1 MSSKDGAG
9 GAAVLVE
16 ETFPS
21 RLDEVER
28 LCAQMRWA
36 LKKHHLQ
43 EDAFTLELLLR
54 EALVNAV
61 VHGNG
66 EDPALKVACRVSLEE
81 DQAVI
86 YVEDQGPGFD
96 WISVSGMDGADAEQ
110 GPDGRLEDS
119 SGRGRAIMDQYA
131 DSVKYVP
138 PGNRLILK
146 KTIRE
151 EKSMSEELKVERDGQ
166 KAVVTMTQDLVAS
179 RAGTVKSGLK
189 TLVEDGVQELTV
201 DMASVEMV
209 DSAGI
214 GVLVAT
220 QNSLKK
226 KDGGLKA
233 VHLNTDLMDLFKTM
247 RLDYHFQVEGD

>member
-1 MSSKDGAG
+1 MKDTME
-9 GAAVLVE
+9 VLLE

-36 LKKHHLQ
+36 LKEHHLQ
-43 EDAFTLELLLR
+43 EETFTLELLLR

-66 EDPALKVACRVSLEE
+66 EDPSRKVACRVSLEE
-81 DQAVI
+81 DQEVL
-86 YVEDQGPGFD
+86 YEEDQGPGFD
-96 WISVSGMDGADAEQ
+96 WASVNAEKGVDDDDGALGA
-110 GPDGRLEDS
+110 S

-146 KTIRE
+146 KNIRE
-151 EKSMSEELKVERDGQ
+151 DESMSEELKVERDGQ
-166 KAVVTMTQDLVAS
+166 KAVVTLTRDLVAS
-179 RAGTVKSGLK
+179 RAGEIKGELK
-189 TLVEDGVQELTV
+189 KLVEDGVQELTV

-214 GVLVAT
+214 GVLVTT

-247 RLDYHFQVEGD
+247 RLDYHFQIEGD